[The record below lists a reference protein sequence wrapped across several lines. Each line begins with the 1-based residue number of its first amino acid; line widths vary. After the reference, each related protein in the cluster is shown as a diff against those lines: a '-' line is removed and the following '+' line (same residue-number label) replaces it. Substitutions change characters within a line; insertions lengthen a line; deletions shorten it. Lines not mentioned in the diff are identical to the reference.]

1 MEKGKKHTLI
11 HSFTLLT
18 ISLIAL
24 SACGPLNG
32 GREPAS
38 VGYSTT
44 ESLTAQRELTAEE
57 RTIATRICY
66 AYQSKSNNFRTAP
79 YLGGIFSFDVKLKDC
94 SDKISKYEIPSI
106 LIDNGDNSLS
116 YKPSNQQ
123 DFYTKVQT
131 NRHGYLTQ
139 LCAKI
144 QTNQVVTN
152 TTETL
157 QSTVQISFAKNGL
170 DSFTIKYF
178 APNTLGKLLVKS
190 AETFSVRTQ
199 FNLTAGKI
207 LGMDEGYAFYST
219 CPDSVNYSE
228 LTQNFLNFKAN

>member
-11 HSFTLLT
+11 HSFALLT
-18 ISLIAL
+18 ISSIAL
-24 SACGPLNG
+24 SACGPLNR

-44 ESLTAQRELTAEE
+44 ESLTTQRELTDEE

-79 YLGGIFSFDVKLKDC
+79 YLGGVFSFEVKLRDC
-94 SDKISKYEIPSI
+94 SDKLSKYEMPSK

-116 YKPSNQQ
+116 YKPLKPQE
-123 DFYTKVQT
+123 FYSKVQT

-139 LCAKI
+139 LCGKI

-157 QSTVQISFAKNGL
+157 QSTVQISFAKNDI

-178 APNTLGKLLVKS
+178 SPNSQGKVLVKS

-207 LGMDEGYAFYST
+207 LGMDEGYAIYST
-219 CPDSVNYSE
+219 CPDTVKYSE